1 MLVKATWYQ
10 NPRNKDLMIK
20 YNYLNFTIIVSLKR
34 KEDFGE
40 DDTEKEEVA
49 AEHKINTRKNFFPS
63 IYPFFSCYFF
73 LLSSPYLLRLT
84 MIQMKTLKFTFSITA
99 IFPMIVPPSLQ

>member
-1 MLVKATWYQ
+1 MLEKATWYQ

-20 YNYLNFTIIVSLKR
+20 YNNLNFTIIVSLKR

-49 AEHKINTRKNFFPS
+49 AEQKINRRKNFN
-63 IYPFFSCYFF
+63 ISCSF
-73 LLSSPYLLRLT
+73 RL
-84 MIQMKTLKFTFSITA
+84 
-99 IFPMIVPPSLQ
+99 